1 MIHPHLQQR
10 GTLMFMNAQLL
21 ALREIRRNVLRSS
34 LTILGIVIG
43 VASVITMVT
52 IGEGATAQVQADMQ
66 KLGTNLVQ
74 VFRGQGFGGGGARSA
89 APPFTLDDVRAIEE
103 EVSGVRALAPAANT
117 GSQVIYG
124 NANWSTQI
132 TGTSDR
138 YLDVRDW
145 LLVSGRNFSESEL
158 RSGAAVCILGDTV
171 KQELFGNQ
179 DPIGANIR
187 LQKVSCEVIGVL
199 TPKGQ
204 SGFGQN
210 QDDIVLV
217 PLRMLQRRLVGN
229 SDVNSILVSAQ
240 NTASTAKVQ
249 RDIETLM
256 RERRKIRPGADD
268 DFNVR
273 DLQEITSAFTNSSR
287 VMTALLSAVAAVS
300 LVVGGVGI
308 MNIMLVSVTERTR
321 EIGTRLAVGAMAK
334 DVLLQF
340 LVEAVT
346 LAAFGGII
354 GIVLGLTAGI
364 LANNAF
370 NVPYVF
376 NPGIILL
383 SFAFSA
389 AVGIVFGYFPA
400 RRAAQLDPIEALR
413 HE

>member
-1 MIHPHLQQR
+1 
-10 GTLMFMNAQLL
+10 MFLNALLL
-21 ALREIRRNVLRSS
+21 ALREIRRNALRSA

-66 KLGTNLVQ
+66 KLGTNLLQ

-89 APPFTLDDVRAIEE
+89 APPFTIDDVRAIEQE
-103 EVSGVRALAPAANT
+103 ITGIRAVAPSLNSSTQA
-117 GSQVIYG
+117 IFG
-124 NANWSTQI
+124 NANWSTQVV
-132 TGTSDR
+132 GTSDK
-138 YLDVRDW
+138 YLEVRDW
-145 LLVSGRNFSESEL
+145 DLASGRNFADTEL

-179 DPIGANIR
+179 DPLGANIR
-187 LQKVSCEVIGVL
+187 LQKVSCQVIGTL

-210 QDDIVLV
+210 QDDVVLV
-217 PLRMLQRRLVGN
+217 PLRMMQRRLVGN
-229 SDVNSILVSAQ
+229 SDVNAILVSARD
-240 NTASTAKVQ
+240 TASTAKVQ
-249 RDIETLM
+249 RDIERLM
-256 RERRKIRPGADD
+256 RERRKIREGAVD

-287 VMTALLSAVAAVS
+287 VMTTLLSAVAAVS

-346 LAAFGGII
+346 LAALGGVI

-376 NPGIILL
+376 NPGIILI

-400 RRAAQLDPIEALR
+400 RRAARLDPIEALR

>member
-1 MIHPHLQQR
+1 
-10 GTLMFMNAQLL
+10 MFLNALLL

-74 VFRGQGFGGGGARSA
+74 VFRGQGFGGGGARSS
-89 APPFTLDDVRAIEE
+89 APPFTLDDARAIEQE
-103 EVSGVRALAPAANT
+103 ISGVRAVAPTANT
-117 GSQVIYG
+117 GAQAIYG
-124 NANWSTQI
+124 NANWSTQV
-132 TGTSDR
+132 TGTSDQF
-138 YLDVRDW
+138 LTVRDW
-145 LLVSGRNFSESEL
+145 TLASGRNFSESEM
-158 RSGAAVCILGDTV
+158 RSGAAVCILGNTV

-179 DPIGANIR
+179 DPLGANMR
-187 LQKVSCEVIGVL
+187 LQKLSCQVIGVL
-199 TPKGQ
+199 APKGQ
-204 SGFGQN
+204 SGFGQD
-210 QDDIVLV
+210 QDDLVVV

-229 SDVNSILVSAQ
+229 SDVNGIMVSARD
-240 NTASTAKVQ
+240 TASTEKVQ
-249 RDIETLM
+249 GDIERLM
-256 RERRKIRPGADD
+256 RERRKIREGADD
-268 DFNVR
+268 DFVVR

-287 VMTALLSAVAAVS
+287 VLTALLSAVAAVS

-334 DVLLQF
+334 DVLLLF

-354 GIVLGLTAGI
+354 GIILGLTAGI
-364 LANNAF
+364 VANNMF

-376 NPGIILL
+376 NPGIILI

>member
-1 MIHPHLQQR
+1 
-10 GTLMFMNAQLL
+10 MFANALLL

-66 KLGTNLVQ
+66 KLGTNLLQ

-89 APPFTLDDVRAIEE
+89 APPFTIEDVNAIERE
-103 EVSGVRALAPAANT
+103 ITGVRAVAPSLNSSAQA
-117 GSQVIYG
+117 IFG

-132 TGTSDR
+132 VGTNDQ
-138 YLDVRDW
+138 YLTVRDW
-145 LLVSGRNFSESEL
+145 DLAGGRNFSESEL
-158 RSGAAVCILGDTV
+158 RSGSAVCILGDTV

-187 LQKVSCEVIGVL
+187 LQKISCQVIGTL

-210 QDDIVLV
+210 QDDVVLV
-217 PLRMLQRRLVGN
+217 PLRMMQRRLVGN
-229 SDVNSILVSAQ
+229 SDVNAILVSARDSV
-240 NTASTAKVQ
+240 STEKVQ
-249 RDIETLM
+249 SDLERLM
-256 RERRKIRPGADD
+256 RERRKIREGADD

-287 VMTALLSAVAAVS
+287 VMTTLLSAVAAVS

-321 EIGTRLAVGAMAK
+321 EI
-334 DVLLQF
+334 

-346 LAAFGGII
+346 LAALGGII
-354 GIVLGLTAGI
+354 GILLGLGAGI

-370 NVPYVF
+370 RVPFVF
-376 NPGIILL
+376 NPGIILI

-389 AVGIVFGYFPA
+389 AVGIIFGYFPA